1 MLMPP
6 RTLQYWRFTQQKA
19 YDDIAACVEQSAV
32 KVDWIPQFQVYEGAK
47 SCPKTSTYIIAQA
60 LSMASS
66 LLSIVLSN
74 LYGRQIW
81 EMIKGRFRSSKSP
94 PRYQLAQDEI
104 WRPETRY
111 VLKAHKLLKS
121 VGEKVLTAY
130 LTVLVLHR
138 SHTSGILS
146 MSQAFWQAILLYS
159 VRPRNAP
166 FTGLL
171 GFCHGFSET
180 GLADVF
186 ADGMLSW
193 VAGTSL
199 LVRYWYIFTD
209 PPSNPA
215 APLAA
220 LAVLG
225 HGALLSSAP
234 AFIFL
239 ALILLLSLVVTADL
253 VGGFLIFF
261 AILGI
266 ITAFLC
272 FLPILGVVEMIAMAV
287 NKIRARAEHQRFD
300 GEKNASRWGQGLV
313 IDWPAFRKA
322 YALMVASSIVINVG
336 NWMFF
341 VMFLK
346 LQGDLF
352 CPSDAKEVT
361 LIWILVPLLIN
372 LIFSVFEG
380 STDVSAH

>member
-1 MLMPP
+1 MPP
-6 RTLQYWRFTQQKA
+6 RALQYWRCTQQA
-19 YDDIAACVEQSAV
+19 PYDDIAACVERTAV
-32 KVDWIPQFQVYEGAK
+32 KVDWIPQFQLYDGAK

-66 LLSIVLSN
+66 LLYIVLSK
-74 LYGRQIW
+74 LYGRQLW
-81 EMIKGRFRSSKSP
+81 EMIKARFRSSKT
-94 PRYQLAQDEI
+94 RYQVAQDDI

-138 SHTSGILS
+138 SHTTGILS

-171 GFCHGFSET
+171 GFYHGFSDT
-180 GLADVF
+180 GFADVF

-220 LAVLG
+220 LAILG
-225 HGALLSSAP
+225 RGALLSSAP

-239 ALILLLSLVVTADL
+239 VLILFLSWVVTADL
-253 VGGFLIFF
+253 VGGFFVFL

-266 ITAFLC
+266 ITVFLC
-272 FLPILGVVEMIAMAV
+272 FLPVLGIAEMIAMVV
-287 NKIRARAEHQRFD
+287 NKIRSRAQHQRLD
-300 GEKNASRWGQGLV
+300 GEKDAPRWWEGRV

-352 CPSDAKEVT
+352 CPSDGSMVT
-361 LIWILVPLLIN
+361 LIWIFVPLLIN

-380 STDVSAH
+380 SIDMSAH